1 MAPALTDPGSLSLP
15 LSLSLCLS
23 AAAADAGPGY
33 TREDLD
39 RAVSQIDT
47 TSTIIVKLDGSNAR
61 ISLSQFFDAID
72 EEEDDEEL
80 SEERHPNA
88 TLTEESLG
96 RHRRQMSV
104 DIETSLATQT
114 TLIERAAQ
122 LSTKAEAS
130 YAHKGQGAH
139 QQLQMSQS
147 RRMSTGSDTGS
158 NISLVER
165 RLSVASLA
173 SVEDFPGVAPES
185 AGDGDVGDGKTR
197 RKKKKTIV
205 RFLSFLDGSLRS
217 STMRESMSSV
227 KTSMRRSI
235 ASFSFRRSS
244 TSQLGPQQSFMTPT
258 GPQRSIRKSMRSSLK
273 LFRFFK
279 KGKVSPIKG

>member
-1 MAPALTDPGSLSLP
+1 
-15 LSLSLCLS
+15 
-23 AAAADAGPGY
+23 
-33 TREDLD
+33 
-39 RAVSQIDT
+39 
-47 TSTIIVKLDGSNAR
+47 
-61 ISLSQFFDAID
+61 
-72 EEEDDEEL
+72 
-80 SEERHPNA
+80 
-88 TLTEESLG
+88 
-96 RHRRQMSV
+96 MSV

-139 QQLQMSQS
+139 QQPQMSQS

-173 SVEDFPGVAPES
+173 SIEDFPDVAPES
-185 AGDGDVGDGKTR
+185 AGDGDEGDGKTR

-227 KTSMRRSI
+227 LKTSVRRSI
-235 ASFSFRRSS
+235 ASFSFRRGS

>member
-1 MAPALTDPGSLSLP
+1 
-15 LSLSLCLS
+15 
-23 AAAADAGPGY
+23 
-33 TREDLD
+33 
-39 RAVSQIDT
+39 VSQIDT
-47 TSTIIVKLDGSNAR
+47 SSTIIVKLDGTNAR
-61 ISLSQFFDAID
+61 ISLSQFFDTID
-72 EEEDDEEL
+72 EEHDDKDLCEE
-80 SEERHPNA
+80 SHPHA

-96 RHRRQMSV
+96 RHTRQMSV

-122 LSTKAEAS
+122 LSAKAEAS
-130 YAHKGQGAH
+130 YARKGQGAD
-139 QQLQMSQS
+139 QQLQMSRS

-158 NISLVER
+158 SIPLMER

-173 SVEDFPGVAPES
+173 SIEDFPGVAPES
-185 AGDGDVGDGKTR
+185 EGAEDEEGGKTR

-205 RFLSFLDGSLRS
+205 RFLSFLEGSLRS
-217 STMRESMSSV
+217 STMRESMSLV

-235 ASFSFRRSS
+235 DSFSFRRSS
-244 TSQLGPQQSFMTPT
+244 TSQLDPQQSFMTPT